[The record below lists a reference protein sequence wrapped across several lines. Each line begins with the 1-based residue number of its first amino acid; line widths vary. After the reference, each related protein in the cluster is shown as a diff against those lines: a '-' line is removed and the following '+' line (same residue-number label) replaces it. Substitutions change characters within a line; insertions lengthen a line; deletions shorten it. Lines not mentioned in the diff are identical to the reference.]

1 MVWKEKELG
10 GSGLNLVAQVGI
22 PHPLCHARWR
32 ERSNVEARPGSIRAA
47 GALTLCCHGAF
58 YLFSTFIV
66 LDIFRVDAGSNDSY
80 VIFLTASG

>member
-1 MVWKEKELG
+1 M
-10 GSGLNLVAQVGI
+10 
-22 PHPLCHARWR
+22 
-32 ERSNVEARPGSIRAA
+32 
-47 GALTLCCHGAF
+47 CCHGAF